1 MKQLIT
7 VLLFLIAF
15 AVPAEAIDFIIEG
28 EVPGMEGE
36 TFEVSD
42 YDNHKIIASG
52 EVKNGKLRITGSY
65 DYPAYV
71 RVENGNTFANCI
83 IDTLTIVDFDTN
95 MPAGGSSLN
104 VKLRD
109 LELKA
114 KSYDDERKQFYNE
127 IQSHGF
133 DKEETVEIYKHLYD
147 KQRPEILGFYSQVIK
162 ENDNGVGTAFV
173 FRLGDI
179 MDLSSDEWDGFY
191 NEMPTNLKNSK
202 LVDRFNKR
210 FQAMRLS
217 EPGKPFIDFEVKNL
231 DGNKGKLSDYV
242 GKGKFVLVDFWAS
255 WCGPCK
261 EEAKE
266 ILIPLYE
273 RYKDKDDFMI
283 LGVATWDNDDKTRQS
298 LERTPYPWT
307 QVMSNGQ
314 EAMELYGFDYIP
326 MIILFGPDGT
336 IIEKSLRGATLI
348 ECVENNVGKV
358 LDSK

>member
-7 VLLFLIAF
+7 VLLFLMAF

-36 TFEVSD
+36 AFEVSD

-65 DYPAYV
+65 DYPAYA
-71 RVENGNTFANCI
+71 RVEGGNTFANCI
-83 IDTLTIVDFDTN
+83 IDTLAIVDFNTH

-109 LELKA
+109 LLQKDQYYA
-114 KSYDDERKQFYNE
+114 DERKRFYNE

-133 DKEETVEIYKHLYD
+133 DKDETGEIYKHLYD
-147 KQRPEILGFYSQVIK
+147 KQRPEILSFYSQAIK
-162 ENDNGVGTAFV
+162 ENDNGIGTAFV
-173 FRLGDI
+173 LRLGDI
-179 MDLSSDEWDGFY
+179 MDLSYNEWDGFY
-191 NEMPTNLKNSK
+191 NEMPTNLKDLK
-202 LVDRFNKR
+202 LVDHFNKR

-217 EPGKPFIDFEVKNL
+217 EPGKPFIDFDVK
-231 DGNKGKLSDYV
+231 DMEGKMKKLSDYV
-242 GKGKFVLVDFWAS
+242 GKGKYVLVDFWAS

-266 ILIPLYE
+266 VLIPLYE
-273 RYKDKDDFMI
+273 KYKDKGNFMI

-298 LERTPYPWT
+298 LEKTPYPWT

-314 EAMELYGFDYIP
+314 EAMELYGFNYIP

-336 IIEKSLRGATLI
+336 IIEKSLRGTTLI
-348 ECVENNVGKV
+348 DCVENNAGKP
-358 LDSK
+358 